1 MVVIVFENKMKT
13 MIVLVVILGV
23 LTLENNAISFSVSPG
38 IRCNPQ
44 NLLNLLQ
51 IPNLMVTFP

>member
-1 MVVIVFENKMKT
+1 MAVIIFENKMQT
-13 MIVLVVILGV
+13 VIVLDVILGV

-44 NLLNLLQ
+44 KLLNLLQ
-51 IPNLMVTFP
+51 IPNSMVTFP

>member
-1 MVVIVFENKMKT
+1 MAVIVFENKMQT
-13 MIVLVVILGV
+13 VIVLDVIMGV
-23 LTLENNAISFSVSPG
+23 LMLENNAISFSVSPG

-51 IPNLMVTFP
+51 IPNSMVTFP